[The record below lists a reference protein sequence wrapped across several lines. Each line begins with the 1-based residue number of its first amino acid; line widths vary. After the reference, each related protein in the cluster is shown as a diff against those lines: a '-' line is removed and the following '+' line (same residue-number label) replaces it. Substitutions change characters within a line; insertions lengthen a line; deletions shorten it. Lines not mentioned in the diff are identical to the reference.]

1 MITKEVTPELAVKY
15 DEILRGKEQGTVEL
29 MTQIHVE
36 AQSTLVKESV
46 RQHVNTS
53 FKETDR

>member
-1 MITKEVTPELAVKY
+1 MAVKY